1 MIRVGLP
8 EKVTFEESAKGFK
21 EVGPEDIWRKKSVQK
36 EATACAEVLWQGV
49 CPACPRD
56 PKGTSMAGEDKT
68 AGV

>member
-21 EVGPEDIWRKKSVQK
+21 EVGPEDIWRKECSEGSNSMCRGPVARSV
-36 EATACAEVLWQGV
+36 
-49 CPACPRD
+49 PSCPRD
-56 PKGTSMAGEDKT
+56 PKGTSMAGEDET